1 MIVGGG
7 FPYHGTTFRMTHTVD
22 PASDTS
28 PSLPPC
34 VSEARCNILVVD
46 DERAVRRFA
55 ARILQQ
61 DGHTVYEAG
70 DGAEALELIGRGTIP
85 VELVVSDIIMPR
97 LNGVELMKAL
107 AVTDPGIPVIL
118 MSAYA
123 QGELAEKGVVAPCGV
138 LPKPFQAEHLLQE
151 VRRCLDK
158 RREREPSNHPG

>member
-1 MIVGGG
+1 
-7 FPYHGTTFRMTHTVD
+7 MTHTV
-22 PASDTS
+22 PGTASGSS

-34 VSEARCNILVVD
+34 VNEDGCHQLVVD

-61 DGHTVYEAG
+61 DGHTVHEAA
-70 DGAEALELIGRGTIP
+70 DGAEALALIEGGAVP

-107 AVTDPGIPVIL
+107 AVTHPGIPVIL

-123 QGELAEKGVVAPCGV
+123 QGELAERGVVAPCGV
-138 LPKPFQAEHLLQE
+138 VPKPFPAERLVEE
-151 VRRCLDK
+151 VRRCLSK
-158 RREREPSNHPG
+158 RAV